1 MTMVYSTSGTAPLE
15 ISKHVAGAVS
25 ITAEDGSMQV
35 YMAADIRA
43 ALNTE
48 EDRDAVA
55 KHAITVSE

>member
-1 MTMVYSTSGTAPLE
+1 MRIA
-15 ISKHVAGAVS
+15 KHVAGAVS
-25 ITAEDGSMQV
+25 ITREDGSVQV
-35 YMAADIRA
+35 YMAAEIRA